1 MSEDFALIQKN
12 TTANLGVDIHIFV
25 TGQQESKPDLNIRTL
40 EVTAPTTS
48 VEESATA
55 SKEKFDY
62 ADKHDSGGGPIDN
75 TAVNLKSGRPSVKEM
90 LGKEVSVCDESV
102 AVCGKRSLYLHLQ
115 TFRQRELIDLPS
127 VWSSVTGQRR
137 PKCAE

>member
-1 MSEDFALIQKN
+1 M
-12 TTANLGVDIHIFV
+12 TANLGVDIHIFV
-25 TGQQESKPDLNIRTL
+25 TGKQENKPDLNVRTL
-40 EVTAPTTS
+40 EATAPSTS
-48 VEESATA
+48 AEESATA
-55 SKEKFDY
+55 SKEKFDS
-62 ADKHDSGGGPIDN
+62 ADKHESGGGPIDN
-75 TAVNLKSGRPSVKEM
+75 AAVNLKCGRPSVKEI
-90 LGKEVSVCDESV
+90 LEREISVCDESV